1 MTEHIPFI
9 TSDDACNLVKK
20 HYQDSDIVRVPID
33 RADRFV
39 GLLPNGPKIWLDPT
53 VDGLDDLNARRSRSD
68 WTNAWYEFIS
78 TFPGVGQI
86 ADHASEAKLAV
97 SAVQSFVKA
106 ILDKCAAHKPAWIT
120 VPQLPLVNG
129 NGRNKINRALASEA
143 GKWKSHAGF
152 KGRFILPLVFTHQ
165 DQVNGKTE
173 RNPKIQ
179 QAERCYHDAQADG
192 FWVVDKSLTDES
204 GSRTLRNTRFP
215 AVVCLHQELNER
227 IPSKIRIAGPYW
239 GMNLVLWARDLVDYP
254 AIGIGLGYQYSL
266 AGSPFRPPVPRLALS
281 PLRRRT
287 GVGQLRP
294 WLDQVV
300 SELGPTHPA
309 YPRFDYLRKNLSLL
323 SSPHPA
329 REQVAK
335 FYKRWFDS
343 IAAAPKT
350 GRSMAL
356 FQDFAGAYALGKVLP
371 DLDRS
376 EGTAR
381 RPEAVAE
388 PLMLNCL

>member
-1 MTEHIPFI
+1 MAEHIPFV
-9 TSDDACNLVKK
+9 TSEDACSLVQSL
-20 HYQDSDIVRVPID
+20 YQDAEIVRVPLD
-33 RADRFV
+33 RADRLV

-53 VDGLDDLNARRSRSD
+53 VDGLHDLDTRRSRPD
-68 WTNAWYEFIS
+68 WANPWFDYIS
-78 TFPGVGQI
+78 SIPSVKRI
-86 ADHASEAKLAV
+86 ADPAFQAKPVV
-97 SAVQSFVKA
+97 SDVHSFA
-106 ILDKCAAHKPAWIT
+106 RALLDRCVAHKPAWIT

-129 NGRNKINRALASEA
+129 NERNKINRALASEA

-152 KGRFILPLVFTHQ
+152 KGTFILPLVFTHQ
-165 DQVNGKTE
+165 DQVNGKTQ

-192 FWVVDKSLTDES
+192 FWVVDNDLRDES
-204 GSRTLRNTRFP
+204 GSKTLRNTRFP
-215 AVVCLHQELNER
+215 AIVCLHQELNER

-266 AGSPFRPPVPRLALS
+266 AGGPSRPAAPRLALS

-287 GVGQLRP
+287 GVGQLKP
-294 WLDQVV
+294 WLDQVL
-300 SELGPTHPA
+300 SKLGPSHPA
-309 YPRFDYLRKNLSLL
+309 YTRFDYLRRNLSLL
-323 SSPHPA
+323 KAPPRA

-335 FYKRWFDS
+335 FYKKWFDS

-356 FQDFAGAYALGKVLP
+356 FQDLSAAYALGKTLP
-371 DLDRS
+371 DLDHS

-381 RPEAVAE
+381 RPEAVVE
-388 PLMLNCL
+388 PLMLSCL